1 MDTEVNSP
9 SGDVEEDKEEGIEI
23 DLEIVSSR
31 KTDDH
36 PELTIVPSSTKKTK
50 EGDDVSSDDKEQKNE
65 DGDADIPTYPGLHV
79 VEVQANEEM
88 KTSVNLEDYT
98 AQILSEHQQRV
109 LEELSLPASSKSD
122 NGRRGNKL
130 SETNQTRSDITSIE
144 LTKYTEKLVGEHHAD
159 AYLEM
164 KISCEEDDILSDDE
178 QEAVKECL
186 QNLVRSVSLNLD
198 PKNTTPPTTTA
209 TTKKIPRNSRLGV
222 PQNQYHDYRRRFI
235 CYWCDRRFPH
245 FSALKA
251 HISAH
256 LESARK
262 LCTICNKTFSKKSSL
277 EEHIRT
283 HTGERPYK
291 CNQCGKTFVTSGKL
305 TSHLKI
311 HAGIYAHHCQLCGK
325 KFREHYNLK
334 MHMKMHER
342 RAQEEKEPK
351 KTKMWNCKECEAG
364 FTRKEDLNS
373 HKKEDHKTPHQLM
386 LEERK
391 LKRKAEEKEKAV
403 NEDGVSAAKKRTLR
417 TTGFTQK
424 EDGTYVCDLCQK
436 EFVKKDYLNRHLR
449 RHESSTATDCG
460 ECGKTYRDKP
470 TMRQHM
476 VDAHGS
482 EAKHYCNICKQGF
495 VILSTLQRH
504 MRIHLDS
511 RPFTCDQCPG
521 TYKSKEDLRRH
532 KRTHEAD
539 RPYKCDICHNGF
551 VDKSGL
557 NRLCGFIP

>member
-1 MDTEVNSP
+1 MFKV
-9 SGDVEEDKEEGIEI
+9 
-23 DLEIVSSR
+23 
-31 KTDDH
+31 
-36 PELTIVPSSTKKTK
+36 
-50 EGDDVSSDDKEQKNE
+50 
-65 DGDADIPTYPGLHV
+65 HV
-79 VEVQANEEM
+79 
-88 KTSVNLEDYT
+88 
-98 AQILSEHQQRV
+98 
-109 LEELSLPASSKSD
+109 ASH
-122 NGRRGNKL
+122 L
-130 SETNQTRSDITSIE
+130 
-144 LTKYTEKLVGEHHAD
+144 
-159 AYLEM
+159 
-164 KISCEEDDILSDDE
+164 
-178 QEAVKECL
+178 EAV
-186 QNLVRSVSLNLD
+186 R
-198 PKNTTPPTTTA
+198 
-209 TTKKIPRNSRLGV
+209 V
-222 PQNQYHDYRRRFI
+222 P
-235 CYWCDRRFPH
+235 
-245 FSALKA
+245 
-251 HISAH
+251 
-256 LESARK
+256 
-262 LCTICNKTFSKKSSL
+262 CTICSKSFTTKSSL
-277 EEHIRT
+277 KDHMRT

-351 KTKMWNCKECEAG
+351 KPKMWNCKECEAG

-495 VILSTLQRH
+495 VIVSTLQRH

-557 NRLCGFIP
+557 NRHMRIHTGEKPFTCPDCGQSFTQCGTMKLHRAKRHPNSTIELTDLRSGARIAAEMTTKTATDEDTPKIPEKSDPDEEVIESEDETAPTTENSKFSTVQELLNWIGQNQNSEQNTSYEM